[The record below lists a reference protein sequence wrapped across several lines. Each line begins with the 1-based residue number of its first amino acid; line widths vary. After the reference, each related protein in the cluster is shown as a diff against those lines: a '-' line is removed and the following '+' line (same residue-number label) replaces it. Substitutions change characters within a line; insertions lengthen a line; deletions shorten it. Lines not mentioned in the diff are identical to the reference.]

1 MEIWKPIS
9 NFERLYEVSSYGR
22 VRRVDSFV
30 HSPRSATNA
39 RFCEG
44 RVLKQDR
51 KRNGYFAVVLRDG
64 ERSKTISVHR
74 LVATAFLEKGENDT
88 QVNHINCDKSD
99 NRVENLEWCSAEENR
114 SHAKANNLYAAPN
127 KSAVKCLQTQQVFE
141 SSFKAAEWVN
151 ETCFKNAKQ
160 TKNIAAKIRGVCL
173 GKCKIAYGFTWAKA

>member
-9 NFERLYEVSSYGR
+9 NYEGLYEVSSYGR

-30 HSPRSATNA
+30 NSPRSATNT

-44 RVLKQDR
+44 RMLKQDR
-51 KRNGYFAVVLRDG
+51 KRNGYFAVVLHNG
-64 ERSKTISVHR
+64 KCVKTIAVHR
-74 LVATAFLEKGENDT
+74 LVATAFLPKGENDT

-127 KSAVKCLQTQQVFE
+127 KSAVKCLQTQQIFD

-151 ETCFKNAKQ
+151 ETCFKNSKQ
-160 TKNIAAKIRGVCL
+160 TKNIAAKIRGACL
-173 GKCKIAYGFTWAKA
+173 GKRKMAYGFTWAKA